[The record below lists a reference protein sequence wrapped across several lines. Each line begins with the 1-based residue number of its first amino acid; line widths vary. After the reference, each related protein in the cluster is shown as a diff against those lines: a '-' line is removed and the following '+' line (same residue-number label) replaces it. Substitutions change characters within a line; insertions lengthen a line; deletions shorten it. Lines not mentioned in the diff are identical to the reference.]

1 MLDDMNSVKQGQKP
15 PTVPGYLTLGLLAK
29 GGMSRVYLA
38 RDIERKRR
46 VAIKIYE
53 PLLQTGATR
62 LNDIFLDEVRILESL
77 HHIHIVTL
85 YDKGEL
91 EDGSLYLVM
100 EYLEGGSLHDRI
112 RQRMDEGLALH
123 TLMELTYILQFV
135 HNHGF
140 IHCDIKPANILFR
153 RDHSMV
159 LTDFGIAKP
168 FNHPICREKSSQ
180 IIVSPDYASPEQIQ
194 GQPFDWRSDLY
205 SAGLI
210 FFEML
215 TGKNPFRGATMME
228 TLRNHLTI
236 EIPKLN
242 AHFARFQPLVNGML
256 AFDPDNRFHS
266 LQTCIDEINQLAFDM
281 GSERIPVLME
291 TDEEDIVF
299 FETTQLRA
307 AI

>member
-1 MLDDMNSVKQGQKP
+1 MPVI
-15 PTVPGYLTLGLLAK
+15 PGYHILGMLAK
-29 GGMSRVYLA
+29 GGMSRVWLA
-38 RDIERKRR
+38 RDVNRKHR
-46 VAIKIYE
+46 VAIKLYH
-53 PLLQTGATR
+53 PLPHADAAKI
-62 LNDIFLDEVRILESL
+62 NEIFLEEVRILKTL

-85 YDKGEL
+85 YAKGAL
-91 EDGSLYLVM
+91 EDGSVYLVM
-100 EYLEGGSLHDRI
+100 EYLEGGSLHDRL
-112 RQRMDEGLALH
+112 RQRIDEGLALH
-123 TLMELTYILQFV
+123 LLLELCYILQFV

-168 FNHPICREKSSQ
+168 FNHPICREKSAQ

-194 GQPFDWRSDLY
+194 GQPFDWRTDLY

-215 TGKNPFRGATMME
+215 TGKNPFRGETMME

-236 EIPKLN
+236 EIPQLN
-242 AHFARFQPLVNGML
+242 HHFKRFQPVINHML
-256 AFDPDNRFHS
+256 AFDPDNRFGS
-266 LQTCIDEINQLAFDM
+266 MQQCIDEINQLIYDM
-281 GSERIPVLME
+281 GSENIPVLIEDDAGAFELHEE
-291 TDEEDIVF
+291 TYD
-299 FETTQLRA
+299 TTQLRA